1 MGAHGTLGRMRGNAK
16 TVLASHFRNA
26 FMETCQLMRK
36 ETKMDISYLNQKQL
50 ATLWGVSQA
59 TLERWRSEGIGPK
72 YLKFSGRVIYR
83 RADIDAYEE
92 FCLVTPHQETGLL
105 TRSC

>member
-1 MGAHGTLGRMRGNAK
+1 
-16 TVLASHFRNA
+16 
-26 FMETCQLMRK
+26 MRK

-72 YLKFSGRVIYR
+72 YLKLNGRVIYR
-83 RADIDAYEE
+83 KTDIETYEE
-92 FCLVTPHQETGLL
+92 SCIVTPACDYHYRTGNQ
-105 TRSC
+105 TDSCSSARPD